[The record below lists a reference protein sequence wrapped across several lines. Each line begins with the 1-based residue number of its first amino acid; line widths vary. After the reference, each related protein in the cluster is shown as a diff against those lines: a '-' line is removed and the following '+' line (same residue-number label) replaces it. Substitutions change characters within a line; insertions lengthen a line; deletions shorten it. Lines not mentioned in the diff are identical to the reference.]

1 MKHLSLSAPPSSR
14 NSRRIHSPALP
25 TSKRIIRRLLVL
37 FALLVLSGGTVLSQ
51 PSTNPAQPTDGPF
64 AYHQLRP
71 GSGLGGSGFGVDAQ
85 GRLSLSGPIAFSTPV
100 ANTLGH
106 NRFVI
111 GGSQY
116 SFSSK
121 PVFNTDQANWSA
133 FAMYGNTIG
142 RSVNVA
148 LTANIVD
155 VQEDV
160 VFNFQMQYIPPKNG
174 RLALSAGLAD
184 ITDPGTSKTIDYG
197 GFRTSS
203 FSPFAVAT
211 YRVNPGRY
219 TTHLTA
225 GTGMRRFAPFF
236 WFHHGAAGASAALLD
251 RTGSLRE
258 QSWPALYH
266 EIWKRGA
273 GCSLLRRVWRRK
285 WQVHPFPDQH
295 LLLNHFL

>member
-1 MKHLSLSAPPSSR
+1 MKRLLPSAPPSDW
-14 NSRRIHSPALP
+14 NSRRIHPPTLP
-25 TSKRIIRRLLVL
+25 TPEKIIRRLLFLLV
-37 FALLVLSGGTVLSQ
+37 LLVLSSGGVLSQ
-51 PSTNPAQPTDGPF
+51 PSATGTQPTDGPF

-71 GSGLGGSGFGVDAQ
+71 GAGLGGSGFGVDAQ

-133 FAMYGNTIG
+133 FVMYGNTVG
-142 RSVNVA
+142 RSINAA

-160 VFNFQMQYIPPKNG
+160 VFNFQMQYVPPENS
-174 RLALSAGLAD
+174 RLTLSAGIAD

-236 WFHHGAAGASAALLD
+236 GSITVQLARPLRLWIEQDRFGNNLGLLY
-251 RTGSLRE
+251 TTKFGS
-258 QSWPALYH
+258 
-266 EIWKRGA
+266 GA
-273 GCSLLRRVWRRK
+273 GGG
-285 WQVHPFPDQH
+285 PFSVGFGVANGEYTLFQTSIS
-295 LLLNHFL
+295 F